1 MSLTIPLSKMSVE
14 QLHFIIQ
21 EIHRI
26 KGIKFIK
33 SEKETKRRNVEIAR
47 RFLEN
52 EMTCVQLKTFLKE
65 TRKVKRYSKLNKAA
79 LIVRAVEGDPCST
92 PPPPPP
98 DVKDKLLWKDLLEAS
113 SSISKLTKSNKLYR
127 RVLDDDELLSNM
139 KKCQTERYVKGSVR
153 MPFWKPW
160 VCVSF
165 AAKDLQGSGVG
176 CDDVDDSKAGK
187 EPWGLC
193 DYLRDAMIWPQD
205 FMYIDAEQ
213 CGWYNVDEY
222 VMFCGHYSLNRLTQ
236 QKHRYDW
243 RTDTHKGYRNWKRA
257 YTWAQRESVVM
268 LYFMSKSW
276 LSSPNCIGELS
287 NFVNDI
293 LSSKI
298 KTPPSLV
305 IVTLDGEIENDRKT
319 IPWNLMHSKL
329 PDSFHEFVKRYED
342 MDRFR
347 VMDFASDFLS
357 CVRYQCIR
365 ERTDLD
371 SSRIRLLV
379 PARTVFDLSLYVV
392 FFSP

>member
-1 MSLTIPLSKMSVE
+1 M
-14 QLHFIIQ
+14 
-21 EIHRI
+21 
-26 KGIKFIK
+26 
-33 SEKETKRRNVEIAR
+33 
-47 RFLEN
+47 
-52 EMTCVQLKTFLKE
+52 
-65 TRKVKRYSKLNKAA
+65 
-79 LIVRAVEGDPCST
+79 
-92 PPPPPP
+92 
-98 DVKDKLLWKDLLEAS
+98 
-113 SSISKLTKSNKLYR
+113 
-127 RVLDDDELLSNM
+127 
-139 KKCQTERYVKGSVR
+139 
-153 MPFWKPW
+153 
-160 VCVSF
+160 
-165 AAKDLQGSGVG
+165 
-176 CDDVDDSKAGK
+176 
-187 EPWGLC
+187 
-193 DYLRDAMIWPQD
+193 
-205 FMYIDAEQ
+205 
-213 CGWYNVDEY
+213 
-222 VMFCGHYSLNRLTQ
+222 
-236 QKHRYDW
+236 
-243 RTDTHKGYRNWKRA
+243 
-257 YTWAQRESVVM
+257 M

-329 PDSFHEFVKRYED
+329 PESFREFVKRYED

-392 FFSP
+392 FDSTHSLTYSKNRLEHQHSNINNTRTQIHAMGSRGIQIKPESCRPGMSKTLSTPGLARGSTCWY

>member
-1 MSLTIPLSKMSVE
+1 
-14 QLHFIIQ
+14 
-21 EIHRI
+21 
-26 KGIKFIK
+26 
-33 SEKETKRRNVEIAR
+33 
-47 RFLEN
+47 
-52 EMTCVQLKTFLKE
+52 
-65 TRKVKRYSKLNKAA
+65 
-79 LIVRAVEGDPCST
+79 
-92 PPPPPP
+92 
-98 DVKDKLLWKDLLEAS
+98 
-113 SSISKLTKSNKLYR
+113 
-127 RVLDDDELLSNM
+127 
-139 KKCQTERYVKGSVR
+139 
-153 MPFWKPW
+153 
-160 VCVSF
+160 
-165 AAKDLQGSGVG
+165 
-176 CDDVDDSKAGK
+176 
-187 EPWGLC
+187 
-193 DYLRDAMIWPQD
+193 
-205 FMYIDAEQ
+205 
-213 CGWYNVDEY
+213 
-222 VMFCGHYSLNRLTQ
+222 
-236 QKHRYDW
+236 
-243 RTDTHKGYRNWKRA
+243 
-257 YTWAQRESVVM
+257 VM

-329 PDSFHEFVKRYED
+329 PESFDKFVKRYED

-392 FFSP
+392 FDPTRITHLQ